1 MSLRS
6 ALVAVWAASATAQF
20 IPSILGSRDGSGCP
34 NTLAVSYP
42 APVAAKGWTYR
53 LVAKGFKKPRSI
65 VFDDNGG
72 LLVVDAGVGLY
83 RLTVDQDKGETC
95 VVMSSPKTLVNS
107 TELNHGLALSND
119 GKVLYA
125 SSSSRVYAWTYDS
138 KAATVSDTNY
148 TVVANMSDT
157 DKTTRTLLMSQ
168 RRPGMLVVSRGTVND
183 QDNKARNPNSGHAQ
197 IRAFDV
203 SSQRKGSEP
212 HDFMDGILL
221 GSGLRNS
228 VGVAEDPAT
237 GGIWSVEN
245 SVDELARNGRDIH
258 AGNPGEELNYHGV
271 LDDPSTDK
279 DRGGNY
285 GFPMCYALWN
295 TTGFPD
301 LDGLKPGDQ
310 FPGPDAETFTDA
322 TCAKDYVAPR
332 LALQAHAAPLDIKF
346 TKDGAKAFIS
356 FHGSWATTNPVG
368 YRISSVAFDTSK
380 GEPSAQKSSTDAA
393 VDVLSTPDLAE
404 CPDACFRPVGLAWDS
419 QGRLWFSSDSMG
431 EIFVLHQN
439 GTSSGGGGST
449 GSPSLVADKAA
460 AWAVVLAAI
469 VAGLFLA

>member
-1 MSLRS
+1 MSLQS

-119 GKVLYA
+119 GKALYA

-168 RRPGMLVVSRGTVND
+168 RKPGMLVVSRGTVND

-212 HDFMDGILL
+212 HDFMDGVLL

-301 LDGLKPGDQ
+301 LGGLKPGDQ

-322 TCAKDYVAPR
+322 TCTKDYVAPR

-356 FHGSWATTNPVG
+356 FHGSWATKNPVG

-393 VDVLSTPDLAE
+393 VDVLSTPDLAK

-419 QGRLWFSSDSMG
+419 QGRLWFSSDSTG